1 MTTIGPITQFLTT
14 NAISGLQ
21 KLSGKLLGTSNVLGS
36 KNTKEVLGGIESQL
50 TPLVKDI
57 FQIAMKEP
65 VVQTVIEEAKP
76 HVIQAVVVAKA
87 QRAIASIIGQKAV
100 IDIIQ
105 QQVKSTVG
113 NVAKVY
119 QKHEKGLSEA
129 FDRLI
134 ETPQS
139 EALLKALEGIVENQ
153 QLKGVLENI
162 KNVFIKQ

>member
-1 MTTIGPITQFLTT
+1 MF
-14 NAISGLQ
+14 SGL
-21 KLSGKLLGTSNVLGS
+21 

-139 EALLKALEGIVENQ
+139 EALLEALEGIVENQ
-153 QLKGVLENI
+153 QLKDVLENI